1 MNSHAVL
8 YTTVISEPLQFG
20 VNVSDTWPLPV
31 TPYCLVNTNLYKKN
45 YNQVYAKKSY
55 ALLFMYSNKKFV
67 FRNLKFF

>member
-20 VNVSDTWPLPV
+20 VNVSDTWP

-45 YNQVYAKKSY
+45 YNQAYAKKSY
-55 ALLFMYSNKKFV
+55 ALLYMSTV
-67 FRNLKFF
+67 